1 MVLRFVDRAHLGALH
16 AALTDAGLA
25 LPGARTVS
33 DVTSC
38 PGAFSCRLAV
48 TASRGMADALTRSLE
63 SRPEIAARAPSLS
76 IKISGCPNGCGQ
88 HYVAGIGLQGSVRKV
103 AGRSVPQYHLYLG
116 GGVGPET
123 AVFGRLAAKVPA
135 RRVPEAVAR
144 LLELYGRERALDE
157 APESFLARVDLR
169 RVETLLADLEKLDDA
184 RPDDFIDLGE
194 DKPFEVQLSEGECA
208 A

>member
-1 MVLRFVDRAHLGALH
+1 
-16 AALTDAGLA
+16 
-25 LPGARTVS
+25 
-33 DVTSC
+33 
-38 PGAFSCRLAV
+38 
-48 TASRGMADALTRSLE
+48 
-63 SRPEIAARAPSLS
+63 
-76 IKISGCPNGCGQ
+76 Q
-88 HYVAGIGLQGSVRKV
+88 HYVAAIGLQGSVRKV